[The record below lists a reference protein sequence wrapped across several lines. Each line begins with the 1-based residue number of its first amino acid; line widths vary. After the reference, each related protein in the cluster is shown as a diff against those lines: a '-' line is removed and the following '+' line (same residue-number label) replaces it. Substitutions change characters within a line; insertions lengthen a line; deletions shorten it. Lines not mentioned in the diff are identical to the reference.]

1 MSQMGEDRRAA
12 KGSPRYRRALI
23 ALFCAGVA
31 TFAQVY
37 APQAL
42 LPQIAE
48 EFRLSESASSLAIG
62 ATTIGLALGMLP
74 WGRLSD
80 RVGRVRAMRWA
91 IAFAIVV
98 GLATPFMPSFEALI
112 AVRFV
117 EGIALAGLPAI
128 GVTALAETVTPAAL
142 GGAVGAFI
150 AGNTIGGLAGRI
162 IAAAAGEAFG
172 WHWGLFAV
180 GMVAAAAAL
189 CFVLLMPPT
198 AVPAAKGLPLW
209 QATLATMRN
218 PAVMVMVLQAFLLMG
233 GFVAAYNY
241 LAFRLQ
247 QAPFGLTLTQVSWL
261 FLAYLAGAFASRQA
275 WGFTARIP
283 PVGVLVLGITSMLAG
298 LGLTLLPWLIAIIAG
313 LVLFTIGFF
322 SAHSI
327 ALTLV
332 SRRAGANATSFAPSL
347 YNLAYYTGSTMLG
360 WAGGLAFAAA
370 GWGGTVAMI
379 AACLIAAATLAWLHA
394 SRNGGL
400 GAVDSRP
407 VP

>member
-1 MSQMGEDRRAA
+1 
-12 KGSPRYRRALI
+12 
-23 ALFCAGVA
+23 
-31 TFAQVY
+31 
-37 APQAL
+37 
-42 LPQIAE
+42 
-48 EFRLSESASSLAIG
+48 
-62 ATTIGLALGMLP
+62 
-74 WGRLSD
+74 
-80 RVGRVRAMRWA
+80 
-91 IAFAIVV
+91 
-98 GLATPFMPSFEALI
+98 
-112 AVRFV
+112 
-117 EGIALAGLPAI
+117 
-128 GVTALAETVTPAAL
+128 
-142 GGAVGAFI
+142 
-150 AGNTIGGLAGRI
+150 
-162 IAAAAGEAFG
+162 
-172 WHWGLFAV
+172 
-180 GMVAAAAAL
+180 MVAAAAAL

-332 SRRAGANATSFAPSL
+332 SRRAGPNATSFAPSL

>member
-1 MSQMGEDRRAA
+1 MSEDQRAA

-37 APQAL
+37 SPQAL
-42 LPQIAE
+42 LPHIAAD
-48 EFRLSESASSLAIG
+48 FRLSESASSLAIG

-80 RVGRVRAMRWA
+80 RIGRVRAMRWA
-91 IAFAIVV
+91 IVLAAVL
-98 GLATPFMPSFEALI
+98 GLITPFMPTFEALI

-117 EGIALAGLPAI
+117 EGLMLAGLPAI
-128 GVTALAETVTPAAL
+128 GVIALVETVTPAAL

-162 IAAAAGEAFG
+162 IAATVGDAFG

-180 GMVAAAAAL
+180 AAVAAVAASG
-189 CFVLLMPPT
+189 FVLLMPPT
-198 AVPAAKGLPLW
+198 AMAPTPSLPMW
-209 QATLATMRN
+209 RATLANLRN
-218 PAVMVMVLQAFLLMG
+218 PAVMVMVVQAFLLMG
-233 GFVAAYNY
+233 GFVATYNY
-241 LAFRLQ
+241 LTFRLQ
-247 QAPFGLTLTQVSWL
+247 EAPFGLSLTQASWL

-275 WGFTARIP
+275 WGFTARLP
-283 PVGVLVLGITSMLAG
+283 PVGVLILSISVMLAG
-298 LGLTLLPWLIAIIAG
+298 LGLTLLPWLFAIVVG

-322 SAHSI
+322 GAHSI

-332 SRRAGANATSFAPSL
+332 SRRADPAARSLAPSL
-347 YNLAYYTGSTMLG
+347 YNLGYYAGSTLLG

-370 GWGGTVAMI
+370 GWGGTVAMVAGLAML
-379 AACLIAAATLAWLHA
+379 AAVLAWLHSA
-394 SRNGGL
+394 RNGGPRK
-400 GAVDSRP
+400 VDA
-407 VP
+407 